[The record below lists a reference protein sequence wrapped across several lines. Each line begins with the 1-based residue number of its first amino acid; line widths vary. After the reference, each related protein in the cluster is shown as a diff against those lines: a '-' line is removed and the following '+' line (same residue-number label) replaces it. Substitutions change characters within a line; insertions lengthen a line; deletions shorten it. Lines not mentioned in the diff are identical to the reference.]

1 MEAFKPIPGHPGY
14 EVSDHGT
21 VRSLDRPTTLKGKG
35 GTTYTRW
42 IRGKVLCLRNHTQGY
57 KAVSLGNGA
66 QATVHSLVLLAFV
79 GPRPEGAWI
88 NHRNGIKSDNRLKNL
103 EYCTPK
109 QNAEHA
115 VHTGLQPMP
124 PGGDKLTAKD
134 VLVINER
141 LKQGEST
148 VAIAADYGVA
158 RGMISSIRT
167 GRAWQWLTGN
177 DVAPRQPKLSAED
190 REQIKT
196 LLSEGRTGR
205 EVAELF
211 GVSPAVISYIKKGRR
226 NYAD

>member
-1 MEAFKPIPGHPGY
+1 MESFKPIPGHPGY

-21 VRSLDRPTTLKGKG
+21 VRSLDRQITLRGSG
-35 GTTYTRW
+35 GSLYTRSKKGQQLVPGA
-42 IRGKVLCLRNHTQGY
+42 ITSGY
-57 KAVSLGNGA
+57 LKVSLSGT

-88 NHRNGIKSDNRLKNL
+88 NHRNGVKTDNRLTNL

-124 PGGDKLTAKD
+124 PGGDKLTPAE
-134 VLVINER
+134 VLLINER
-141 LKQGEST
+141 LKQGEGT
-148 VAIAADYGVA
+148 VALGKEFGVS
-158 RGMISSIRT
+158 RVMISNIRT
-167 GRAWQWLTGN
+167 GRAWQHLTGN
-177 DVAPRQPKLSAED
+177 DVPPKQPKLSAED
-190 REQIKT
+190 RLQIKT

-205 EVAELF
+205 EVAKMF
-211 GVSPAVISYIKKGRR
+211 GVAPSVVSCIKNGRR